1 MKEGLIRHDGGFDR
15 YYFVEPGSDYGEIM
29 WRDIGLL
36 EKAELLP
43 NPVFSKNKFLR
54 LMHHLHFS
62 FAINNRVSLPF
73 QGMWKNAYAL
83 SHVKFEEGKKY
94 CVIYTDISACRTDCG
109 YLRSLKNM
117 ENTVMV
123 MAMANVVRS
132 KEKLLDKR
140 FPYFDYIFSWDK
152 RDVEKYGMI
161 YHPSYYSRI
170 RMPVS
175 SGYSAD
181 CFFIGNAKGRL
192 KVLSEIYKKVTEAGG
207 KADFYITG
215 VRKKERTEKG
225 IHYNQKLPY
234 SKVLEKN
241 MNANCIIEVL
251 SGSQVGQTLRAEEA
265 IIGNKKLLTNNIHM
279 KDNPYY
285 WTGYVRIFKEIQD
298 GDIRFIMER
307 EDVDYQYR
315 DDYSPILLIDNI
327 NMMEEEKLGNYG
339 TYI

>member
-140 FPYFDYIFSWDK
+140 FPYFDYIPGIK
-152 RDVEKYGMI
+152 GMW
-161 YHPSYYSRI
+161 
-170 RMPVS
+170 
-175 SGYSAD
+175 
-181 CFFIGNAKGRL
+181 
-192 KVLSEIYKKVTEAGG
+192 
-207 KADFYITG
+207 
-215 VRKKERTEKG
+215 
-225 IHYNQKLPY
+225 
-234 SKVLEKN
+234 KN
-241 MNANCIIEVL
+241 M
-251 SGSQVGQTLRAEEA
+251 G
-265 IIGNKKLLTNNIHM
+265 
-279 KDNPYY
+279 
-285 WTGYVRIFKEIQD
+285 
-298 GDIRFIMER
+298 
-307 EDVDYQYR
+307 
-315 DDYSPILLIDNI
+315 
-327 NMMEEEKLGNYG
+327 
-339 TYI
+339 

>member
-123 MAMANVVRS
+123 MAHI
-132 KEKLLDKR
+132 LTIF
-140 FPYFDYIFSWDK
+140 FPGIK
-152 RDVEKYGMI
+152 GMW
-161 YHPSYYSRI
+161 
-170 RMPVS
+170 
-175 SGYSAD
+175 
-181 CFFIGNAKGRL
+181 
-192 KVLSEIYKKVTEAGG
+192 
-207 KADFYITG
+207 
-215 VRKKERTEKG
+215 
-225 IHYNQKLPY
+225 
-234 SKVLEKN
+234 KN
-241 MNANCIIEVL
+241 M
-251 SGSQVGQTLRAEEA
+251 G
-265 IIGNKKLLTNNIHM
+265 
-279 KDNPYY
+279 
-285 WTGYVRIFKEIQD
+285 
-298 GDIRFIMER
+298 
-307 EDVDYQYR
+307 
-315 DDYSPILLIDNI
+315 
-327 NMMEEEKLGNYG
+327 
-339 TYI
+339 